1 MSDRGA
7 LEAELS
13 MEFARRLV
21 HLFGLLEFL
30 TAADM
35 RAARDSLHFVAC
47 RNNLQYLRPCKWH
60 RHRRASRQAVARR
73 AGHED
78 RNVRSV
84 LRFFVAACA
93 VALCATVTGVRA
105 GPLPGATERL
115 LQAADIPLEHV
126 GAIAVHVDD
135 SSLVLAHNSERDLQP
150 ASTLKTLTAIVALER
165 LGPGWRAR
173 TSLLATA
180 GILHGRLDGDLFLR
194 GGGGVDFDA
203 QALRQMLRE
212 LRLAGVRRIT
222 GDVVL
227 DRSLFQP
234 SRLDVG
240 APPFDETPEFRYNV
254 IPDALLLNTNL
265 LRLDLASANGRLR
278 VATTP
283 PLDRVEVSTR
293 GMRLVER
300 DCDRWEDGWQLPT
313 LERGQRGVLRIALN
327 GDYPRDCRASTAINV
342 IERTTFAD
350 RLFRAVWRELGG
362 RFDGVVRDGA
372 TPVGARVLAEH
383 RSRTLLEAVRE
394 ILKRSDNPITRQ
406 VYLTLGSAAA
416 ESVTVNVRALRA
428 PAAAS
433 AVTARGDGGAAT
445 TAASEDTSAARSERI
460 VRDWLHAHGLDDAGL
475 VLDNGSGLSR
485 RERIRPSL
493 LAGVLAAAFRS
504 PFAPEFQAM
513 LPVAGVDGGME
524 KRLADS
530 PAAVRG
536 RFKTGTLRNVV
547 SLAGYVPDA
556 AGRLCVVVVMINH
569 DEPFERWSKAGR
581 AALDSV
587 VDWVARSRQGG

>member
-1 MSDRGA
+1 
-7 LEAELS
+7 
-13 MEFARRLV
+13 V
-21 HLFGLLEFL
+21 
-30 TAADM
+30 
-35 RAARDSLHFVAC
+35 RD
-47 RNNLQYLRPCKWH
+47 
-60 RHRRASRQAVARR
+60 
-73 AGHED
+73 
-78 RNVRSV
+78 V
-84 LRFFVAACA
+84 LRLAVAACV
-93 VALCATVTGVRA
+93 VALSASMPVARA
-105 GPLPGATERL
+105 GPLPDATERL
-115 LQAADIPLEHV
+115 LQAANIPLEHV

-135 SSLVLAHNSERDLQP
+135 GSIVLAHDAERDLQP
-150 ASTLKTLTAIVALER
+150 ASTLKILTAIVALER

-173 TSLLATA
+173 TSALATA

-194 GGGGVDFDA
+194 GGGSVDFDA
-203 QALRQMLRE
+203 EALRQMLRE
-212 LRLAGVRRIT
+212 LRLAGVRRIA

-234 SRLDVG
+234 PRLDSG
-240 APPFDETPEFRYNV
+240 EPPFDETPEFRYSV

-265 LRLDLASANGRLR
+265 VRLDLASADGRLR
-278 VATTP
+278 VMTTP
-283 PLDRVEVSTR
+283 ALDRVEVSTR

-300 DCDRWEDGWQLPT
+300 DCEKWEDGWQLPT
-313 LERGQRGVLRIALN
+313 LERGKRGVLRIALH
-327 GDYPRDCRASTAINV
+327 GDYPRECKANTAINV

-350 RLFRAVWRELGG
+350 RLFRATWRELGG
-362 RFDGVVRDGA
+362 RFDGIVRDGA
-372 TPVGARVLAEH
+372 TPAGARILAEH

-416 ESVTVNVRALRA
+416 ESAAANVRALRA
-428 PAAAS
+428 PAGASGLAA
-433 AVTARGDGGAAT
+433 VVDGSAAT
-445 TAASEDTSAARSERI
+445 ATAGADTSAVRSERI
-460 VRDWLHAHGLDDAGL
+460 VRDWLRAHGLDDAGL

-485 RERIRPSL
+485 RERIRPRL
-493 LAGVLAAAFRS
+493 LAGVLAAALRS
-504 PFAPEFQAM
+504 PFAPELQAM
-513 LPVAGVDGGME
+513 LPVVGVDAGME
-524 KRLADS
+524 RRLADS

-556 AGRLCVVVVMINH
+556 TGRLCVVVVMINH